1 MPHSSAATAR
11 CGLFHWLHNQL
22 QHCDDPTTAEDEL
35 FGYAAAGTAVAKIW
49 QAPQAL
55 VVPRTYT
62 HYAPLAQVR
71 QRFAA
76 QGCPVF
82 LRKSGGGLVPQGPG
96 IINLSL
102 AYPIQQSLGEAATPV
117 YLHLCEILRDTLQ
130 TFGIASHFQAVSGSF
145 CDGRFNLACGT
156 EATARKISGTAQY
169 WQSLPG
175 QEPGEPRWHIV
186 LAHAVLLVA
195 VDLPKVHQWANDF
208 EQLIGSGH
216 HYDAAKTV
224 DMAALMNAN
233 LERQQ
238 ALCQQVSV
246 VLGEIVRQ
254 RAAPFATRQPFV
266 S

>member
-1 MPHSSAATAR
+1 MPHTSAATAR

-22 QHCDDPTTAEDEL
+22 QYCDDPTTAEDEL

-55 VVPRTYT
+55 VAPRTYT
-62 HYAPLAQVR
+62 RHAPLEQVR
-71 QRFAA
+71 QRFSA

-102 AYPIQQSLGEAATPV
+102 AYPLQQSLGDAATPV

-130 TFGIASHFQAVSGSF
+130 TFGIASRFQAVNGSF
-145 CDGRFNLACGT
+145 CDGRFNLACGNPDN
-156 EATARKISGTAQY
+156 ARKIAGTAQY
-169 WQSLPG
+169 WQPLPG
-175 QEPGEPRWHIV
+175 QADGQARRHIV

-195 VDLPKVHQWANDF
+195 VDLPRVHQWANSF
-208 EQLIGSGH
+208 EQQIGSGR

-224 DMAALMNAN
+224 DMAALMNAGP
-233 LERQQ
+233 ERQQ
-238 ALCQQVSV
+238 ALCQQVSTA
-246 VLGEIVRQ
+246 LGESVRQ
-254 RAAPFATRQPFV
+254 RAAPFATR
-266 S
+266 